1 VPHHLAKGMEVL
13 SDALLMERVVR
24 RDAEAF
30 VTLYRRYRLRVF
42 SLILHM
48 VKDRGHAEEI
58 LQDVFQR
65 LWDRGEQYQAGQ
77 GQLLS
82 WLLSVARNCSIDF
95 LRKESRRGGL
105 CVSMDEEF
113 QQQAMQLAG
122 HAMDAET
129 VRSVRQALEA
139 LPPEQ
144 SRVLEL
150 TYFEGLTQQEMAE
163 ELGESLGTIKTRVRL
178 GMEKLKQAVRVGIL
192 GLL

>member
-1 VPHHLAKGMEVL
+1 MDEL
-13 SDALLMERVVR
+13 SDAILMERVAG

-30 VTLYRRYRLRVF
+30 VTLYRRHRLRVF

-65 LWDRGEQYQAGQ
+65 VWDRASMYQASQ

-82 WLLSVARNCSIDF
+82 WLLSVARNCCLDF
-95 LRKESRRGGL
+95 LRKESRRGGF
-105 CVSMDEEF
+105 CVSLYEEF
-113 QQQAMQLAG
+113 QQEAVTAAAPVLEV
-122 HAMDAET
+122 ET

-144 SRVLEL
+144 ARVLKL
-150 TYFEGLTQQEMAE
+150 TYFDGLTQQEMAE

-178 GMEKLKQAVRVGIL
+178 GMEKLKQAARVGIL

>member
-1 VPHHLAKGMEVL
+1 MEVL